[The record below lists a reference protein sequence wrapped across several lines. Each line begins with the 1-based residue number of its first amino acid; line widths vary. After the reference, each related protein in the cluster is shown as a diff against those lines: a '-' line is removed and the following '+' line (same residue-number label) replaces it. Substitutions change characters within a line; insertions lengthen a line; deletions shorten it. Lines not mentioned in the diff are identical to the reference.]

1 MLGISKSEAEINN
14 DTSETESGIEK
25 IKNGPPRGNLLRILM
40 NPVKSLLVIVLGG
53 LILITLARKAMN
65 AWKEAYMP
73 KTDKSQMVIF
83 GVKIPKWA
91 EIKAFAIGVRNF
103 VVVGLPNWYRRLS
116 LFIGDMKKKLF
127 GKKGLF
133 RSVEY
138 VKYMLKRI
146 FTALIISWTNKA
158 VGTVFTWLGEILNF
172 IPVIGPV
179 LRWIC
184 KIIPYVIRY
193 ITNKIAEL
201 MGKYQMNKEMQ
212 LKAGMVA

>member
-1 MLGISKSEAEINN
+1 M
-14 DTSETESGIEK
+14 
-25 IKNGPPRGNLLRILM
+25 
-40 NPVKSLLVIVLGG
+40 
-53 LILITLARKAMN
+53 
-65 AWKEAYMP
+65 
-73 KTDKSQMVIF
+73 
-83 GVKIPKWA
+83 
-91 EIKAFAIGVRNF
+91 RNF
-103 VVVGLPNWYRRLS
+103 LVVGLPNWYRRLS

-158 VGTVFTWLGEILNF
+158 VGTVFTWLGEIMNF

-184 KIIPYVIRY
+184 KVIPYIIRY